1 MRALG
6 GAVAGLLVG
15 AFLGWLGSITIGA
28 QIGAAIGVLVALIA
42 WPALAGRDL
51 ARTGVDG
58 EALKKKFTPE
68 ETITLTKETIEWVR
82 ARTPLV
88 PKS

>member
-1 MRALG
+1 M
-6 GAVAGLLVG
+6 
-15 AFLGWLGSITIGA
+15 
-28 QIGAAIGVLVALIA
+28 GAALGVLVVLIT
-42 WPALAGRDL
+42 WPILAGLDL

-58 EALKKKFTPE
+58 DALKRKKFTPQQ
-68 ETITLTKETIEWVR
+68 TIDLTKETIEWVR